1 MIQALLIL
9 GLIVTLG
16 GFTAFAKGEE
26 AVFTAEQAALGKRV
40 AERYCSQCHDQSYF
54 EGSLYRA
61 VQGQQAKYL
70 LDPIQ
75 ATMPQDRPGT
85 LKPRHT
91 AALLAWIM
99 SLNGV
104 ASGDKSLPKNYDQLS
119 NLILPKP

>member
-1 MIQALLIL
+1 MIQALLML

-26 AVFTAEQAALGKRV
+26 AVFTAEQAALGNRV

-75 ATMPQDRPGT
+75 STMPQNRPCLLYT
-85 LKPRHT
+85 SPSPRDG
-91 AALLAWIM
+91 LLSRMPSSA
-99 SLNGV
+99 
-104 ASGDKSLPKNYDQLS
+104 
-119 NLILPKP
+119 

>member
-16 GFTAFAKGEE
+16 GFTALAKGEE
-26 AVFTAEQAALGKRV
+26 AAFTAEQASLGERV
-40 AERYCSQCHDQSYF
+40 AERYCSQCHDRSYF

-75 ATMPQDRPGT
+75 STMPQDRPGT
-85 LKPRHT
+85 LKPRHM